1 MTKCRDGYHGPYKDS
16 VVILGRSGNQSQIVE
31 AKGSFKPSDSELIE
45 WATGIIELLV
55 VINILCL
62 DRFRHSAYL
71 CVIRKV
77 CLGAQRQGQ
86 SKTISAFY

>member
-45 WATGIIELLV
+45 WATGIIELLMV
-55 VINILCL
+55 YQYSVSIGIGTAHT
-62 DRFRHSAYL
+62 F
-71 CVIRKV
+71 V
-77 CLGAQRQGQ
+77 
-86 SKTISAFY
+86 